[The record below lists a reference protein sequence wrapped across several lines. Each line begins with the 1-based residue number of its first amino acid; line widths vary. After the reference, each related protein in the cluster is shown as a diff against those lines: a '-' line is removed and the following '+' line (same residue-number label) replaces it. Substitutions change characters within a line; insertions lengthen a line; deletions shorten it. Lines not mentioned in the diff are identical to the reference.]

1 MPKGLNAL
9 LSPLGPK
16 QLCVPEALPDPE
28 GTIVPERI
36 VVSGQAQSTGWQQVC
51 LSADLPT
58 SCFSTCLPPTPVL
71 RTWNLHFEGSSRGGP
86 LTCPLSPEE
95 MGRILFYM

>member
-36 VVSGQAQSTGWQQVC
+36 VVSGQVQSTGWQRG
-51 LSADLPT
+51 LSV
-58 SCFSTCLPPTPVL
+58 S
-71 RTWNLHFEGSSRGGP
+71 
-86 LTCPLSPEE
+86 
-95 MGRILFYM
+95 